1 MKNFDIEKLE
11 RKNIYTAPDN
21 FFEKMQNNV
30 IEKAIRNQPQIE
42 EVSRTSGKVVKMNWW
57 YAAAASVAVIFGT
70 LFFMNGE
77 GAQAN
82 TAIATNNAPA
92 KNIETLSAELENVDQ
107 TPKETSENYKLL
119 VSDIEEVEK
128 NESAP
133 TQNNVAIT
141 KVSPAKATKIEKST
155 PNVVQKEKQ
164 IEQMLEGLSEADISA
179 LAKNADQDIYL
190 DLYY

>member
-92 KNIETLSAELENVDQ
+92 KNIETLSAQLENVDQ

-141 KVSPAKATKIEKST
+141 KVSPAKATKTVKPTQNI
-155 PNVVQKEKQ
+155 VQKEKQ
-164 IEQMLEGLSEADISA
+164 MEQILEGLSEADISA
-179 LAKNADQDIYL
+179 LAKNGDQDIYL

>member
-1 MKNFDIEKLE
+1 MSENIEILS
-11 RKNIYTAPDN
+11 A
-21 FFEKMQNNV
+21 
-30 IEKAIRNQPQIE
+30 QIE
-42 EVSRTSGKVVKMNWW
+42 D
-57 YAAAASVAVIFGT
+57 
-70 LFFMNGE
+70 
-77 GAQAN
+77 
-82 TAIATNNAPA
+82 
-92 KNIETLSAELENVDQ
+92 VDQ
-107 TPKETSENYKLL
+107 TPKETSENHKLL

-128 NESAP
+128 NKSAS
-133 TQNNVAIT
+133 TQNSVAIT

>member
-30 IEKAIRNQPQIE
+30 IEKAIRNQPPIE
-42 EVSRTSGKVVKMNWW
+42 EVPQISGKVVKMNWW

-77 GAQAN
+77 ESQAN
-82 TAIATNNAPA
+82 TVIATNEAPA
-92 KNIETLSAELENVDQ
+92 KKIETLSSPTQNVDQ
-107 TPKETSENYKLL
+107 TPKESTENYQLL
-119 VSDIEEVEK
+119 VADINEVEK
-128 NESAP
+128 NETAS
-133 TQNNVAIT
+133 TQKQVAST
-141 KVSPAKATKIEKST
+141 KVSPVKTSKIEKSI
-155 PNVVQKEKQ
+155 PNVIQKEKQ
-164 IEQMLEGLSEADISA
+164 MEQMLEGLSEADISA

>member
-92 KNIETLSAELENVDQ
+92 KNIETLSAQIENVDQ

-141 KVSPAKATKIEKST
+141 KVSPAKATKTVKPTQNI
-155 PNVVQKEKQ
+155 VQKEKQ
-164 IEQMLEGLSEADISA
+164 MEQILEGLSEADISA
-179 LAKNADQDIYL
+179 LAKNGDQDIYL